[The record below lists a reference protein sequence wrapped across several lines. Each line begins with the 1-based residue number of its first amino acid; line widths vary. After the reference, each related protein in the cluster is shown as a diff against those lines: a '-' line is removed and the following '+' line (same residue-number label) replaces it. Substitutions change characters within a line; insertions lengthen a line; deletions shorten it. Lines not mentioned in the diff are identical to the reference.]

1 MTINH
6 SSENPSIITRIARV
20 LGILFAIFISLFALD
35 AFAEGIPFWQSI
47 AAFFIHLVP
56 TYILLV
62 VLWIAWKR
70 PLIGG
75 PLYILLGLAYI
86 FTAKNQIFITYLLIA
101 GIPTLICAL
110 FISGYLLEKP
120 RRVD

>member
-1 MTINH
+1 MTNNH
-6 SSENPSIITRIARV
+6 SPEKPSIITRIARI

-35 AFAEGIPFWQSI
+35 VFAEGTPFWQSI
-47 AAFFIHLVP
+47 AALFIHLIP

-62 VLWIAWKR
+62 ILWVAWKR

-86 FTAKNQIFITYLLIA
+86 IIAKNQILITYLLIA
-101 GIPTLICAL
+101 GIPMLISAL
-110 FISGYLLEKP
+110 FISGYFFE
-120 RRVD
+120 RRPTA